1 MIGICVKIEERRE
14 NDEGIIMTIEKEE
27 INRKKKKQRKIKT
40 KNLTELV
47 VYRVL
52 VR

>member
-14 NDEGIIMTIEKEE
+14 NDEEMIMTIEKEE
-27 INRKKKKQRKIKT
+27 INRKKKKQRKIKI